1 MVWHTAAMWELSGV
15 VMGHGAVMCWD
26 GGDLGRWVHIV
37 SWWVYLST
45 WELGEGTMFI
55 YGDTSTSIG
64 TLYCVLILL
73 LAASL
78 FNL

>member
-1 MVWHTAAMWELSGV
+1 MWELSGV

-26 GGDLGRWVHIV
+26 GGEVGTHRLMVGLFEHLGIG
-37 SWWVYLST
+37 L
-45 WELGEGTMFI
+45 LGEGTMFI